1 MYLYFN
7 NQMKDESNGHF
18 EHHILAERRKE
29 LKMTQQQVAEKAGMQ
44 IRQYQRLENGERNIT
59 GSTGRVLLSVC
70 DVLKLD
76 PYILIGSG
84 NKPPEVK
91 YIVLPPIEIQGFEYV
106 IPSLA
111 YYTLVSNIPK
121 GMVCSDNDIMTC
133 LRKAYGMENLEIQTD
148 QNSAEMHIQE
158 CFPFW
163 RVVSQRGY
171 LVNHFYCSKEKQRD
185 YLEKEG
191 INILPIGENESY
203 RIDDY
208 EYIKFDI
215 HNLKIT
221 VLKTE
226 KQIIKQY
233 NKLNNSE
240 DNQYGFGKN

>member
-1 MYLYFN
+1 MYLYFKN
-7 NQMKDESNGHF
+7 KIKDEGNGHF
-18 EHHILAERRKE
+18 EHQILAERRKE

-59 GSTGRVLLSVC
+59 GSTGKVLLSIC
-70 DVLKLD
+70 NVLKLD
-76 PYILIGSG
+76 PYILIACG
-84 NKPPEVK
+84 NKPPEMK
-91 YIVLPPIEIQGFEYV
+91 YIILPPIEIQGIEYV

-111 YYTLVSNIPK
+111 YYMLVSNIPK

-133 LRKAYGMENLEIQTD
+133 LRKAYGIENLEIKTD
-148 QNSAEMHIQE
+148 LNSAEMHIQE

-191 INILPIGENESY
+191 IKIIPIGENESY

-226 KQIIKQY
+226 KQIIEHY
-233 NKLNNSE
+233 NKQNDLENN
-240 DNQYGFGKN
+240 